1 MLLNV
6 RDSIDFFFDK
16 LCGTL
21 AVTHAAIALELQLL
35 LPYRLINQLQLQL
48 SVHLLEQ
55 GRLRMD
61 HLRMPLAERGL
72 INLLRQEASRLP
84 ELHDLLVVQL
94 HESLVF
100 LRETIAR
107 HLTEPETG
115 CCGRVR

>member
-61 HLRMPLAERGL
+61 HLRVPFAQWGL
-72 INLLRQEASRLP
+72 INLL
-84 ELHDLLVVQL
+84 
-94 HESLVF
+94 
-100 LRETIAR
+100 
-107 HLTEPETG
+107 
-115 CCGRVR
+115 